1 MTNALSTQVGGDHYK
16 NQPAGYQPFEI
27 SFALGLN
34 ALEHTALKYILRHRT
49 KGGKQDLEK
58 AKHCL
63 AILIQLEYPDAH

>member
-49 KGGKQDLEK
+49 KGG
-58 AKHCL
+58 
-63 AILIQLEYPDAH
+63 